1 MKAWFLK
8 LPNNIRAAINTAWQ
22 SALTLF
28 AVSLLG
34 FLASV
39 QQWAGDTSR
48 PFPSVSPFGK
58 AVGSAFLGLCVGV
71 VTALFRWVKPGPV
84 YPTVETQVVPPA
96 PGAKAAD
103 AGYGLLVT
111 IALVLG
117 IILIILLILAHVDF
131 TTH

>member
-48 PFPSVSPFGK
+48 PFPSVSPLGK

-84 YPTVETQVVPPA
+84 YPAVEPQVVPPA
-96 PGAKAAD
+96 ASVTTD
-103 AGYGLLVT
+103 EGYGLLVT

-117 IILIILLILAHVDF
+117 IILIVLLILAHVDF
-131 TTH
+131 NTH

>member
-22 SALTLF
+22 SALGLF
-28 AVSLLG
+28 LFNVLG
-34 FLASV
+34 FLAGV
-39 QQWAGDTSR
+39 QQWLGDTSR
-48 PFPSVSPFGK
+48 DFPAVSPLGK
-58 AVGSAFLGLCVGV
+58 TAAAVVVGAVTGV

-96 PGAKAAD
+96 PSAKAAD
-103 AGYGLLVT
+103 AGYGVLVT
-111 IALVLG
+111 LALVLG

-131 TTH
+131 NTH